1 MKPFKP
7 RLASIALATA
17 ALALGWL
24 LAGGRGPVNAGGGS
38 RSGQSASVAGPV
50 KVESG
55 GAVQFGMGKI
65 QAPLDAVYWIDYR
78 GARLYASIPSSR
90 KTAKDVQ
97 LLREFA
103 ERDLVDDFALKP
115 GDQPS
120 FLMQAAS
127 LGGMGGGSS
136 LLIVIE
142 ATSKQIAAYQAMPRA
157 NTLDGRPQFERLQL
171 ASYGPATSTAPA
183 PGPRGEPIGVTGPIV
198 IQQAPD
204 GTQVPLDA
212 VYWIDSDRDLTL
224 HAVIP
229 SMQRTAGESLVLTE
243 VGGRDLAADFGVKP
257 GSAPRFLLNPMSLG
271 AAVQGSAALM
281 VIETTTKQVAAY
293 QASPRSAAGGVARA
307 ELELIQIKSYVK
319 GPGHGLPVGN

>member
-1 MKPFKP
+1 MDRTKP
-7 RLASIALATA
+7 RLASIAVATA
-17 ALALGWL
+17 ALGFGWL
-24 LAGGRGPVNAGGGS
+24 LAGGRGPAEAGGGS

-50 KVESG
+50 KVETG
-55 GAVQFGMGKI
+55 GAMQFGMGKI

-90 KTAKDVQ
+90 KTAKEVQ
-97 LLREFA
+97 LLRDFA
-103 ERDLVDDFALKP
+103 ERDLVEDFSLKP
-115 GDQPS
+115 RDQPS

-142 ATSKQIAAYQAMPRA
+142 ATSKQIGAYQAMPRA

-171 ASYGPATSTAPA
+171 TSYGPATATA
-183 PGPRGEPIGVTGPIV
+183 PGPRGEPIGVAGPVV

-204 GTQVPLDA
+204 GTQAPLDA
-212 VYWIDSDRDLTL
+212 IYWLDSDRDLTL

-229 SMQRTAGESLVLTE
+229 SVQRTAGESRVLTE
-243 VGGRDLAADFGVKP
+243 VGGRDLGADFGVKP
-257 GSAPRFLLNPMSLG
+257 GSAPRFLLNPVSLG

-293 QASPRSAAGGVARA
+293 QASPRSGPGGVSRA
-307 ELELIQIKSYVK
+307 ELELIQIKSYVE

>member
-1 MKPFKP
+1 MKPRKP
-7 RLASIALATA
+7 PLASIALATA

-24 LAGGRGPVNAGGGS
+24 LAGGRGPVIAGGGS

-50 KVESG
+50 KVELG

-65 QAPLDAVYWIDYR
+65 QAPLDAAYWIDYR

-90 KTAKDVQ
+90 KTAQDVQ

-103 ERDLVDDFALKP
+103 ERDLVDDFGLKP
-115 GDQPS
+115 GNQPS

-142 ATSKQIAAYQAMPRA
+142 ATSRQIAAYQAMPRA
-157 NTLDGRPQFERLQL
+157 NALDGRPQFERLQL
-171 ASYGPATSTAPA
+171 ASYGPSPAPAA

-204 GTQVPLDA
+204 GAQAPLDA

-229 SMQRTAGESLVLTE
+229 SVQRTAGESRVLTE
-243 VGGRDLAADFGVKP
+243 VGGRDLGADFGVKP
-257 GSAPRFLLNPMSLG
+257 ASAPRFLLNPVSLG
-271 AAVQGSAALM
+271 AAMQGSAALL

-293 QASPRSAAGGVARA
+293 QASPRSVAGGVARA
-307 ELELIQIKSYVK
+307 ELELIQIKSYIE